1 MEVVILLTVGVGLK
15 NGDSTQW
22 NGTQRT
28 GVKVMQLRNI
38 RTNRIF
44 SLLSSVETLRRLFRE

>member
-1 MEVVILLTVGVGLK
+1 MEVVILLAVGVGLK
-15 NGDSTQW
+15 KGDSTQW

-44 SLLSSVETLRRLFRE
+44 SLLSH

>member
-1 MEVVILLTVGVGLK
+1 MEVVILLAVGVGLK
-15 NGDSTQW
+15 KGDSTQW

-28 GVKVMQLRNI
+28 GVKVMLRNI

-44 SLLSSVETLRRLFRE
+44 SLLSH